1 MEALWGKG
9 IKGTKMPKKRFTSTL
24 RAALILIAT
33 EDLNA
38 LRILFKKTITNLTSK
53 PISMQKKS

>member
-9 IKGTKMPKKRFTSTL
+9 IKGTKMPKKRITTTL

-38 LRILFKKTITNLTSK
+38 LRILFKTITHLTSK
-53 PISMQKKS
+53 PVSMQKKS